1 MNYDNN
7 NTPSAFS
14 LDDINLDDLSSQ
26 TSDIAGHSDLAHQK
40 AEARKRQLFNRIPLT
55 LTLEVASVNVSLAEL
70 LAIDNSSV
78 IELNKMA
85 GEPLDLKV
93 NGVLFGKAEVVVVND
108 KYGLRIIEFSGQSLD
123 ELAP

>member
-7 NTPSAFS
+7 PPSSTFS
-14 LDDINLDDLSSQ
+14 LDDIHLDDLSPQ
-26 TSDIAGHSDLAHQK
+26 VSDSTAKKDFAQH
-40 AEARKRQLFNRIPLT
+40 EADERKRQLFNRIPLT

-108 KYGLRIIEFSGQSLD
+108 KYGLRIIEFTGQSLSD
-123 ELAP
+123 LTP

>member
-1 MNYDNN
+1 MDSQ
-7 NTPSAFS
+7 PSAD
-14 LDDINLDDLSSQ
+14 LDQ
-26 TSDIAGHSDLAHQK
+26 QK
-40 AEARKRQLFNRIPLT
+40 AEQRKRQLFNRIPLT

-108 KYGLRIIEFSGQSLD
+108 KYGLRIIEFTGQSLSD
-123 ELAP
+123 LTP

>member
-7 NTPSAFS
+7 TTPSAFS
-14 LDDINLDDLSSQ
+14 LDDIHLDDLSPQGADPVSNTDYAQ
-26 TSDIAGHSDLAHQK
+26 QK
-40 AEARKRQLFNRIPLT
+40 ADERKRQLFNRIPLT

-108 KYGLRIIEFSGQSLD
+108 KYGLRIIEFTGQSLSD
-123 ELAP
+123 LTP

>member
-7 NTPSAFS
+7 TTPSAFS
-14 LDDINLDDLSSQ
+14 LDDINLDDLSPQVTDQASSTDFAQ
-26 TSDIAGHSDLAHQK
+26 QK
-40 AEARKRQLFNRIPLT
+40 AEERKRQLFNRIPLT
-55 LTLEVASVNVSLAEL
+55 LTLEVASVTVSLAEL

-108 KYGLRIIEFSGQSLD
+108 KYGLRIIEFTGQSLSD
-123 ELAP
+123 LTP

>member
-1 MNYDNN
+1 MNYDN
-7 NTPSAFS
+7 TTPPSAFS
-14 LDDINLDDLSSQ
+14 LDDISLDELSTNPMDSQPSADLDQ
-26 TSDIAGHSDLAHQK
+26 QK
-40 AEARKRQLFNRIPLT
+40 VEQRKRQLFNRIPLT

-108 KYGLRIIEFSGQSLD
+108 KYGLRIIEFTGQSLSD
-123 ELAP
+123 LTP

>member
-1 MNYDNN
+1 MNYDDN

-14 LDDINLDDLSSQ
+14 LDDITLDDLTAPSADTVGSSDHTQ
-26 TSDIAGHSDLAHQK
+26 RK
-40 AEARKRQLFNRIPLT
+40 VEERKRQLFNRIPLT

-70 LAIDNSSV
+70 LAIDNNSV

-108 KYGLRIIEFSGQSLD
+108 KYGLRIIEFTGQSLSD
-123 ELAP
+123 LAP

>member
-7 NTPSAFS
+7 SPPSAFS
-14 LDDINLDDLSSQ
+14 LDDIHLDELGPQVTDPTAKTDYAQ
-26 TSDIAGHSDLAHQK
+26 QK
-40 AEARKRQLFNRIPLT
+40 ADERKRQLFNRIPLT

-108 KYGLRIIEFSGQSLD
+108 KYGLRIIEFTGQSLSD
-123 ELAP
+123 LTP